1 MRYGTKAVTRR
12 EARIILESIDLDKF
26 SNEGLAQ
33 ILEIISVWHSNTKFS
48 YNNYIV
54 KD

>member
-1 MRYGTKAVTRR
+1 MGYKTKSVTRR
-12 EARIILESIDLDKF
+12 EARIILESIDLTKF

-33 ILEIISVWHSNTKFS
+33 ILEIISVWHNNTKLS

>member
-1 MRYGTKAVTRR
+1 MSYRTKAVTRR
-12 EARIILESIDLDKF
+12 EARNIIESIELDKF

-33 ILEIISVWHSNTKFS
+33 ILEIISVWHGNTKLS